1 MTHPA
6 AQGAYPW
13 PWSTI
18 PIREFGLWE
27 NGENGENSFQTA
39 PLLRQGIAA
48 QKTHSAATILYA

>member
-27 NGENGENSFQTA
+27 NGVFSFQTA